1 MQIAF
6 FPMGKP
12 SNPCDSGSMVLRI
25 NQVART
31 FDLPGLIENLQGAAR
46 AQVDYLVDMAKSDA
60 LDLLGETRQAWELV
74 DRHV

>member
-1 MQIAF
+1 
-6 FPMGKP
+6 MGKP

-31 FDLPGLIENLQGAAR
+31 LDLPGLIENLQGAAR

-60 LDLLGETRQAWELV
+60 LDLLGETRQAWE
-74 DRHV
+74 